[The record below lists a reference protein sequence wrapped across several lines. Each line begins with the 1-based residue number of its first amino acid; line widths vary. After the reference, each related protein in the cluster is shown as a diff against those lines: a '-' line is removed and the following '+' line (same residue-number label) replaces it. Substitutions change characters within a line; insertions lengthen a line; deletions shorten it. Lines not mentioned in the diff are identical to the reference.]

1 MVQTV
6 ARKPDYSDLDLDFI
20 AHPTTKD
27 VVRKTGEDAI
37 KRSIRN
43 LILTNYYERPF
54 RSFLG
59 SNVRKALFENIN
71 PFTAI
76 TLINF
81 IREVITNHEP
91 RVRLI
96 KVAPNREPRAASIG
110 LASTGAEDV
119 EVAVSIDNKGFDVTI
134 SYIILN
140 RSQPVTIKLFLE
152 RIR

>member
-37 KRSIRN
+37 KRSVRN
-43 LILTNYYERPF
+43 LILTNHYERPF
-54 RSFLG
+54 RSHLG
-59 SNVRKALFENIN
+59 SNVRKVLFDNIN
-71 PFTAI
+71 PMTAT

-81 IREVITNHEP
+81 IKEVIINYEP
-91 RVRLI
+91 RVSLTN
-96 KVAPNREPRAASIG
+96 V
-110 LASTGAEDV
+110 DV
-119 EVAVSIDNKGFDVTI
+119 SVSIDNNGFDVII

>member
-37 KRSIRN
+37 KRSVRN
-43 LILTNYYERPF
+43 LILTNHYERPF
-54 RSFLG
+54 RSYLG
-59 SNVRKALFENIN
+59 SNVRKVLFDNIN
-71 PFTAI
+71 PMTAT

-81 IREVITNHEP
+81 IKEVIINYEP
-91 RVRLI
+91 RVSLTN
-96 KVAPNREPRAASIG
+96 V
-110 LASTGAEDV
+110 DV
-119 EVAVSIDNKGFDVTI
+119 SVSADNNGFDVII
-134 SYIILN
+134 SYVILN

>member
-6 ARKPDYSDLDLDFI
+6 ARKPDFSDLDLDFI

-37 KRSIRN
+37 KRSVRN
-43 LILTNYYERPF
+43 LILTNHYERPF
-54 RSFLG
+54 RSYLG
-59 SNVRKALFENIN
+59 SNVRKVLFDNIN
-71 PFTAI
+71 PMTAT

-81 IREVITNHEP
+81 IKEVIINYEP
-91 RVRLI
+91 RVSLTN
-96 KVAPNREPRAASIG
+96 V
-110 LASTGAEDV
+110 DV
-119 EVAVSIDNKGFDVTI
+119 SVSADNNGFDVTI

>member
-6 ARKPDYSDLDLDFI
+6 ARKPDFSDLDLDFI

-37 KRSIRN
+37 KRSVRN
-43 LILTNYYERPF
+43 LILTNHYERPF
-54 RSFLG
+54 RSYLG
-59 SNVRKALFENIN
+59 SNVRKVLFDNIN
-71 PFTAI
+71 PMTAT

-81 IREVITNHEP
+81 IKEVIINYEP
-91 RVRLI
+91 RVSLTN
-96 KVAPNREPRAASIG
+96 VDVSV
-110 LASTGAEDV
+110 ST
-119 EVAVSIDNKGFDVTI
+119 DNNGFDVTI

-140 RSQPVTIKLFLE
+140 RSQLVTIKLFLE